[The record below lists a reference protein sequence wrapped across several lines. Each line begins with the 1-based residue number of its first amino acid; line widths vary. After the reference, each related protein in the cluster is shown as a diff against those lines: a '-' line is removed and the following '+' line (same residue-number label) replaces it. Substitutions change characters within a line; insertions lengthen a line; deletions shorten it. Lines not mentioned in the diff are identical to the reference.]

1 MKMKVIDLLNKSSKG
16 EEMPKRIKYDTK
28 EYFYCGYDYK
38 IYDVEKQ
45 FDDDYNL
52 WNNLDMY
59 KLNDYVEIIEE
70 DKKIEKLLMDMN
82 SKIKGNM
89 TADYDNYMV
98 GDIVEHNF
106 DVIHKKINE
115 LIDEVNK
122 LKENRYENKM

>member
-1 MKMKVIDLLNKSSKG
+1 MKVIDLMNKISN
-16 EEMPKRIKYDTK
+16 EEKLPEVIRVCGRTFNLMADHTYKYVCDGFENDLFTWLGLEE
-28 EYFYCGYDYK
+28 EY
-38 IYDVEKQ
+38 Q
-45 FDDDYNL
+45 S
-52 WNNLDMY
+52 
-59 KLNDYVEIIEE
+59 LNDEVEIIEE
-70 DKKIEKLLMDMN
+70 PKKIEKLLMDMN

>member
-1 MKMKVIDLLNKSSKG
+1 MKIKIIELLNKSSKG
-16 EEMPKRIKYDTK
+16 EEMPERIKYDTN

-70 DKKIEKLLMDMN
+70 PKKIEKIDENNWVNGKYL
-82 SKIKGNM
+82 
-89 TADYDNYMV
+89 A
-98 GDIVEHNF
+98 
-106 DVIHKKINE
+106 KKINE
-115 LIDEVNK
+115 LIDEVSK
-122 LKENRYENKM
+122 LKEDKE

>member
-1 MKMKVIDLLNKSSKG
+1 MKIKIIDLLNKSSKG
-16 EEMPKRIKYDTK
+16 EEMPKKIKYDLK

-82 SKIKGNM
+82 SKRKGNM
-89 TADYDNYMV
+89 TADYDNYIV
-98 GDIVEHNF
+98 DDIVKHNF
-106 DVIHKKINE
+106 DVIHKKVNE
-115 LIDEVNK
+115 LIDELNK
-122 LKENRYENKM
+122 LKEK